1 MSDTK
6 ANAVKA
12 DAKANVRETAGA
24 TEKQREVPDQTR
36 IEELAEHFD
45 GTDVGDPA
53 EFEEAEDIVIERSPE
68 LAQISVRIPPEDL
81 AALRQQAGHAGI
93 GYTTLI
99 RMIIRDHLNSSH
111 GVKRR
116 LPV

>member
-6 ANAVKA
+6 ANT
-12 DAKANVRETAGA
+12 RA
-24 TEKQREVPDQTR
+24 TEKQREAPDQTR

-45 GTDVGDPA
+45 QTDVGDPA
-53 EFEEAEDIVIERSPE
+53 EFEEVEDMVIERSPE
-68 LAQISVRIPPEDL
+68 LAQISVRIPPDDL
-81 AALRQQAGHAGI
+81 AALRQQADHAGI

-99 RMIIRDHLNSSH
+99 RMIIRDHLNSEH

-116 LPV
+116 LSV

>member
-6 ANAVKA
+6 ANAS
-12 DAKANVRETAGA
+12 ANARA
-24 TEKQREVPDQTR
+24 TKEQQEAPDQAR
-36 IEELAEHFD
+36 IEELADHFD
-45 GTDVGDPA
+45 RTSVGDPA
-53 EFEEAEDIVIERSPE
+53 EFEEVEDVVIERSPE

-81 AALRQQAGHAGI
+81 AALRQQADHSGI

-99 RMIIRDHLNSSH
+99 RMIIRDHLNSSY
-111 GVKRR
+111 GAKRR

>member
-6 ANAVKA
+6 A
-12 DAKANVRETAGA
+12 DAKAT
-24 TEKQREVPDQTR
+24 KDQREVPDQSR

-45 GTDVGDPA
+45 RTDVGDPA
-53 EFEEAEDIVIERSPE
+53 EFEEVEDVVIERSPE

-81 AALRQQAGHAGI
+81 AALRQQADHAGI

-99 RMIIRDHLNSSH
+99 RMVIRDHLNSEH

-116 LPV
+116 LSV

>member
-6 ANAVKA
+6 ANDKVKK
-12 DAKANVRETAGA
+12 D
-24 TEKQREVPDQTR
+24 QQEVPDQAR

-45 GTDVGDPA
+45 RTGVGDPEA
-53 EFEEAEDIVIERSPE
+53 FEEVEDVVIERRPE

-81 AALRQQAGHAGI
+81 AALRQQADHAGI

-99 RMIIRDHLNSSH
+99 RMIIRDHLNSAH
-111 GVKRR
+111 GAKRR
-116 LPV
+116 VSV

>member
-6 ANAVKA
+6 ANT
-12 DAKANVRETAGA
+12 RA
-24 TEKQREVPDQTR
+24 TKKQRETPDQAR

-45 GTDVGDPA
+45 RTDVGDPA
-53 EFEEAEDIVIERSPE
+53 EFEEVEDVVIERSPE

-81 AALRQQAGHAGI
+81 AALRQQAKSSGI

-116 LPV
+116 LSV

>member
-6 ANAVKA
+6 ANAGS
-12 DAKANVRETAGA
+12 AKE
-24 TEKQREVPDQTR
+24 QREAPEQGR

-45 GTDVGDPA
+45 RTDVGDTA
-53 EFEEAEDIVIERSPE
+53 EFEEVEDVTIGRSPK

-81 AALRQQAGHAGI
+81 AALRQQAERAGI

-99 RMIIRDHLNSSH
+99 RMVIRDHLNSSQ
-111 GVKRR
+111 GVNRR
-116 LPV
+116 LSI

>member
-6 ANAVKA
+6 DNTRAM
-12 DAKANVRETAGA
+12 
-24 TEKQREVPDQTR
+24 EKQREAPDQAR

-45 GTDVGDPA
+45 QTDVGDPA
-53 EFEEAEDIVIERSPE
+53 KFEEVEDVMIERRPE
-68 LAQISVRIPPEDL
+68 LAQISVRLPPEDL
-81 AALRQQAGHAGI
+81 AALRQQADCAGI

-111 GVKRR
+111 GAKRR
-116 LPV
+116 VSV

>member
-6 ANAVKA
+6 A
-12 DAKANVRETAGA
+12 AKDRREA
-24 TEKQREVPDQTR
+24 PDQAR
-36 IEELAEHFD
+36 IEELAERFD
-45 GTDVGDPA
+45 QTDVGDPA
-53 EFEEAEDIVIERSPE
+53 EFEEVEDIMIERSPE

-81 AALRQQAGHAGI
+81 AALRQQADHAGI

-99 RMIIRDHLNSSH
+99 RMIIRDHLNSEH

-116 LPV
+116 LSV

>member
-6 ANAVKA
+6 ANAKA
-12 DAKANVRETAGA
+12 TKDQQEA
-24 TEKQREVPDQTR
+24 PDQAR

-45 GTDVGDPA
+45 QTDVGDPA
-53 EFEEAEDIVIERSPE
+53 ELEEVEDVIIERRPE

-81 AALRQQAGHAGI
+81 AALRQQAERAGI

-111 GVKRR
+111 GAKRR

>member
-6 ANAVKA
+6 ANT
-12 DAKANVRETAGA
+12 RA
-24 TEKQREVPDQTR
+24 TKKQRETPDQAR

-45 GTDVGDPA
+45 RTDVGDPA
-53 EFEEAEDIVIERSPE
+53 EFEEVEDVVIERSPE

-81 AALRQQAGHAGI
+81 AVLRQQAKSSGI

-116 LPV
+116 LSV